1 MEVNTNYDNKGAT
14 ATYNREKIPQD
25 KVKVSGQVDAGKI
38 GKYKIKYS
46 VKHNGIT
53 SKAKKKVEVRDTK
66 PPVITLVG
74 ETSCNLCPKDEFAE
88 PSYSCLD
95 NYDKDLTKVVEVEYD
110 KVIYEVKDSSGNK
123 A

>member
-1 MEVNTNYDNKGAT
+1 M
-14 ATYNREKIPQD
+14 
-25 KVKVSGQVDAGKI
+25 DAGKI
-38 GKYKIKYS
+38 GKYKIEYS
-46 VKHNGIT
+46 VEHNGIT
-53 SKAKKKVEVRDTK
+53 SKAKKKVEVRYTK

-95 NYDKDLTKVVEVEYD
+95 NYDKDLTKAVEVEVEYD